1 MSISITPRAA
11 KRIEEIREAQ
21 QIAAN
26 VPLRVSVESGGCS
39 GLTYKLDFDAGTATG
54 AGSTSGAG
62 SAPAEGSASGTTSAS
77 GAGSASGEQRFTF
90 DGLEIV
96 VDMRSFLYLAGTE
109 LDYTD
114 GLEGQGFHFANPNA
128 ARTCSCGE
136 SFSL

>member
-39 GLTYKLDFDAGTATG
+39 GLTYKLDFDAGSA
-54 AGSTSGAG
+54 SGAG
-62 SAPAEGSASGTTSAS
+62 SAPAEGSPSGTT
-77 GAGSASGEQRFTF
+77 SASGEQRFTF

>member
-11 KRIEEIREAQ
+11 KRIEEIRESQ

-39 GLTYKLDFDAGTATG
+39 GLTYKLDFDAASASSSPGGSNATDEMGTGSKSNTTNATG
-54 AGSTSGAG
+54 AGN
-62 SAPAEGSASGTTSAS
+62 
-77 GAGSASGEQRFTF
+77 ASGEERFTF

>member
-11 KRIEEIREAQ
+11 RRIEEIREAQ
-21 QIAAN
+21 QIATN

-39 GLTYKLDFDAGTATG
+39 GLTYKLDFDAGSA
-54 AGSTSGAG
+54 SGAG

>member
-11 KRIEEIREAQ
+11 KRIEEIRESQ

-39 GLTYKLDFDAGTATG
+39 GLTYKLDFDVTGDADGADAGGVAESADGGAADGTG
-54 AGSTSGAG
+54 V
-62 SAPAEGSASGTTSAS
+62 SAA
-77 GAGSASGEQRFTF
+77 GEQRFTL

-96 VDMRSFLYLAGTE
+96 VDMRSYLYLAGTE

>member
-21 QIAAN
+21 QIATN

-39 GLTYKLDFDAGTATG
+39 GLTYKLDFDAGSA
-54 AGSTSGAG
+54 SGAG
-62 SAPAEGSASGTTSAS
+62 SAPAEGSASGTTS
-77 GAGSASGEQRFTF
+77 GLGEQRFTF